1 MRIDMAI
8 TINDEDVDV
17 EVELETWEAQKGG
30 LYVEPIAAG
39 YDIEYVWLAGS
50 EVEVYPLDD
59 RQVKQI
65 DMVVMEMMAPE
76 E

>member
-8 TINDEDVDV
+8 TINDEEVDV
-17 EVELETWEAQKGG
+17 EIELETWPEQKGG

-39 YDIEYVWLAGS
+39 YDIGRVYLAGS

-59 RQVKQI
+59 YQLDQI
-65 DMVVMEMMAPE
+65 DKAVMGLTQPE